1 MAAAQPEASL
11 LGHAR
16 TEMGG
21 RMTIETEMMNEECG
35 RLRRHIK
42 TLEAELKK
50 LDAAQAQAAVEPA
63 KGAQIVR
70 PLVEANCDEVICPNC
85 CNQFRA
91 IPVNVQQLML
101 DAGFEPPFKT
111 YPAVEPVN
119 EWKEAVLDQLAAHG
133 MDAPMSDS
141 PAIILAKIIQMA
153 VLQATD
159 PAISKEAAVEPVAYL
174 AWRDGN
180 PCYEG
185 DDAVCEDAVW
195 PVDFDDD
202 RTSMPVY
209 TSPPDHTAEID
220 SMKAAMRPALKEL
233 KFYGICYGG
242 SGSSLAAIAAL
253 EKELSK

>member
-1 MAAAQPEASL
+1 M
-11 LGHAR
+11 
-16 TEMGG
+16 TVEM
-21 RMTIETEMMNEECG
+21 EMMNEENG

-50 LDAAQAQAAVEPA
+50 QDAAQAQAAVEPA

-111 YPAVEPVN
+111 
-119 EWKEAVLDQLAAHG
+119 
-133 MDAPMSDS
+133 S
-141 PAIILAKIIQMA
+141 P
-153 VLQATD
+153 
-159 PAISKEAAVEPVAYL
+159 AVEPVAYL

-209 TSPPDHTAEID
+209 TAPQDHTAEIERLTKCLKKANSNHEEFERLWYLATDKSD
-220 SMKAAMRPALKEL
+220 SQQSAMRLALDMLHFMNDNGYRLEE
-233 KFYGICYGG
+233 YEQGRMD
-242 SGSSLAAIAAL
+242 AAIAAL
-253 EKELSK
+253 EKHLEGPTP